1 MTFEEGGK
9 AVNIDKFGRVPIY
22 EQIISEVEK
31 QVLSGAMKPMDQL
44 PSVRALSVEISINP
58 NTIQKAYSELER
70 LGVCYSAPGQGRF
83 VAVAAA
89 EKIRNSKSGLLAEII
104 RLTEELVISGMPLE
118 EILTSVSDTVGKK
131 RRGNSKR

>member
-1 MTFEEGGK
+1 M
-9 AVNIDKFGRVPIY
+9 NIDKFGRVPIY